1 MKGWDRMN
9 QIHMNLY
16 KDWLLTV
23 RDVFRGSGQPLP
35 DDMEDD
41 EVALQY
47 FLQNAPYEE
56 ARLQRDLNIERFR
69 VIQETMQNHMES
81 LIIPDIRTRTGYTGD
96 QFAFHWVY
104 AQGEHIIEKY
114 SEYRIPLP

>member
-1 MKGWDRMN
+1 MN

-104 AQGEHIIEKY
+104 AQGGTHH
-114 SEYRIPLP
+114 